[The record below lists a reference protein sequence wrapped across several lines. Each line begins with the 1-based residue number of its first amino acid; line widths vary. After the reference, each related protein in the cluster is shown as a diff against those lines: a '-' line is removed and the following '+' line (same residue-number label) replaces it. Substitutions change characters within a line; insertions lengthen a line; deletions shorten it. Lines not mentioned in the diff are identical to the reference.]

1 MSKKQKKTKDKIIIK
16 EIYKLVI
23 SKRIEP
29 RTGLYTDYQAYYE
42 LGWNQAIETILAL
55 LRDIY
60 FLNHDD

>member
-1 MSKKQKKTKDKIIIK
+1 MAKKQKKTKDKTIIK
-16 EIYKLVI
+16 EIYKLVM

-29 RTGLYTDYQAYYE
+29 QEGIYADHQAYYE